1 MAITGS
7 GTQADPWV
15 VTTYAEL
22 VEKANDEGYIKI
34 GNNINITDE
43 YPDGDMPTLEIVKS
57 DIDGDGKVISNWYKI
72 DSGYCINETDS
83 SDTVSCIHDL
93 TIKNVYI
100 TSAMTAFCGKA
111 EDNGQR
117 PFFRNCN
124 ISGEFKKRFTDD
136 NSATIRFKDCSF
148 NCDMGNNR
156 AFGFNGGY
164 FDNCYVKMK
173 STLADSS
180 FYEGFYLDTVGKDS
194 YFELELP
201 NVTTSLVGYNKGF
214 ENCVL
219 DIASNSSFRVG
230 GGSAAVS
237 VLNSTHAPNV
247 TVDGTNTKAVDDTHW
262 LDVSY
267 LSSIGFNAG

>member
-22 VEKANDEGYIKI
+22 VEKADDEGYIRI

-57 DIDGDGKVISNWYKI
+57 NIDGDGKVISNWYKT

-100 TSAMTAFCGKA
+100 TSALTAFCKRS
-111 EDNGQR
+111 ENNGR
-117 PFFRNCN
+117 AFFENCN
-124 ISGEFKKRFTDD
+124 ISGVFFKPFAHDGSVIT
-136 NSATIRFKDCSF
+136 FKSCSF
-148 NCDMGNNR
+148 NCDFKSN
-156 AFGFNGGY
+156 AICDCSGY
-164 FDNCYVKMK
+164 YENCYVKAK
-173 STLADSS
+173 STTSGAFLTDYPVNPTA
-180 FYEGFYLDTVGKDS
+180 KDS
-194 YFELELP
+194 YFELDVP
-201 NVTTSLVGYNKGF
+201 NISRLDNYGHGF
-214 ENCVL
+214 DNCVL
-219 DIASNSSFRVG
+219 DITSNAQFNAG
-230 GGSAAVS
+230 GGNHAVS
-237 VLNSTHAPNV
+237 IINTTHAPNANP
-247 TVDGTNTKAVDDTHW
+247 DGTNTKGVSNTNW